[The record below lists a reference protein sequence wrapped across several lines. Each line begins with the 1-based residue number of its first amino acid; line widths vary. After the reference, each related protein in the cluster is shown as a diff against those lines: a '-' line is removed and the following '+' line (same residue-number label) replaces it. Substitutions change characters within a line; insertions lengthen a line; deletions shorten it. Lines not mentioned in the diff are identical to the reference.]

1 MQETHQHTL
10 IHYTTHFRSTEGLL
24 AEERGAEPAGRVD
37 PEEGAG
43 LAEGAEGL
51 RGGAGAR
58 PVRVLLAAELDSEP
72 PVVGRLAA
80 VAGQE
85 PREPRQLHV
94 GRLRPELRR
103 GPERDEQVLV

>member
-43 LAEGAEGL
+43 LAEVAEGL

-58 PVRVLLAAELDSEP
+58 PVRVLLAADLDSEP
-72 PVVGRLAA
+72 PVVGLLRSEEHTSELQSRFDLVCRLLL
-80 VAGQE
+80 E
-85 PREPRQLHV
+85 KK
-94 GRLRPELRR
+94 
-103 GPERDEQVLV
+103 